1 MDSKSSAV
9 MFTPVLGSGKRKGW
23 GKIFTSN
30 ITSFSDG
37 AFLRDGENARPDC
50 NFITGEISF
59 SGSAKNG
66 HENMIVKNSSGEVL
80 QVFEDYK
87 KQYQSTLAFINEKLA
102 EGEDQ

>member
-1 MDSKSSAV
+1 MKQFITFSA
-9 MFTPVLGSGKRKGW
+9 LIGSGRRKGW
-23 GKIFTSN
+23 GKIFTST

-37 AFLRDGENARPDC
+37 AFLREGENARPDC
-50 NFITGEISF
+50 NFITVEIIF

-66 HENMIVKNSSGEVL
+66 HENMIIKNSSGEVL

-102 EGEDQ
+102 EGET